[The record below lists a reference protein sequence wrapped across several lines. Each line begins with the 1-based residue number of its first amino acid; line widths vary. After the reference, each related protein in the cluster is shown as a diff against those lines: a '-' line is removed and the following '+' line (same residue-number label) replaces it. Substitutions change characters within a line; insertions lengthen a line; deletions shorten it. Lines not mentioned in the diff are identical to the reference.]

1 MRVSWLTPFLVLVAS
16 AATLDRVAVVVGKDV
31 LTEGEVEEEARL
43 EGFTASAAPDLSP
56 ARRRE
61 AADRLVDQQLIR
73 HEMEI
78 SHYEPPR
85 PEEAGEMLSNF
96 RRQHFRSDAEFRAA
110 LEKFG
115 LSEEQLKQYFRWQL
129 ATLRFT
135 DARFRPGGP
144 EPARQSADRAAPE
157 SPLPAPKN
165 NGSPASPGQQSAD
178 RAAPSTSASANGDVD
193 TLLDAWL
200 KQARST
206 TRIEFK
212 KEAFQ

>member
-1 MRVSWLTPFLVLVAS
+1 MRVSWLTLFVVLLAS

-43 EGFTASAAPDLSP
+43 EGFTASAPPDLSP

-96 RRQHFRSDAEFRAA
+96 RRQHFQSDAEFRAA
-110 LEKFG
+110 LENFG

-135 DARFRPGGP
+135 DARFRPGDP
-144 EPARQSADRAAPE
+144 EPARQSADRTAPE
-157 SPLPAPKN
+157 SPLAAAKN
-165 NGSPASPGQQSAD
+165 NGPPGQQSAD
-178 RAAPSTSASANGDVD
+178 RAASSTSASGNGDVD
-193 TLLDAWL
+193 ALLDAWL
-200 KQARST
+200 KQARSA